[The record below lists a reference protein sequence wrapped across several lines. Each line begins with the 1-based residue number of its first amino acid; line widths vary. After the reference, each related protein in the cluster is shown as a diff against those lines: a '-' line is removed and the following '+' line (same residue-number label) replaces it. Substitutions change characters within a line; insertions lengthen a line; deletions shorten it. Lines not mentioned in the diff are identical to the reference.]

1 MLEISSNNY
10 NEMVRYERDMDQLRA
25 LALWITLYE
34 GDPLIPSLP
43 RPREYVFELIKF
55 YALDFASEIREN
67 SSISLDTIS
76 RFHSSLFSI
85 NNLLGITREDIA
97 KASEQQRYRNSGF
110 WEMRRVIG
118 QFGDVAEAASRD
130 RVTHI
135 ITAAVSG
142 CVIGEYLGEIMSE
155 KYQYRIPVDHMVF
168 ARSGIQPVKG
178 YLHEDLSLSG
188 GHILI
193 TDDAVM
199 ETYTSRVMIEKI
211 KEMNPSATISLMTI
225 DIDPDT
231 KNSGYLDQ
239 FAHVYT
245 FDE

>member
-1 MLEISSNNY
+1 MNNY

-25 LALWITLYE
+25 LALWISLYE
-34 GDPLIPSLP
+34 GNPQIPSLP

-55 YALDFASEIREN
+55 YSQDFASEIMK
-67 SSISLDTIS
+67 SGSISSDTVS

-85 NNLLGITREDIA
+85 NNLLGITQEDIA
-97 KASEQQRYRNSGF
+97 RAGEQQRYRNSGF

-118 QFGDVAEAASRD
+118 QFGDVAEAACRD
-130 RVTHI
+130 GVTHI

-142 CVIGEYLGEIMSE
+142 CIIGEYLGQIMFE
-155 KYQYRIPVDHMVF
+155 ECQYPVPVDHMVF
-168 ARSGIQPVKG
+168 AREGIQPIRG
-178 YLHEDLSLSG
+178 YLSDNLALSG

-211 KEMNPSATISLMTI
+211 IEMSPSAKISLMTI

-231 KNSGYLDQ
+231 KESGFLDR

>member
-1 MLEISSNNY
+1 VEIFLSNY
-10 NEMVRYERDMDQLRA
+10 NEMLRYERDMDQLRA

-34 GDPLIPSLP
+34 GDPPIPSLP

-55 YALDFASEIREN
+55 YAQDFAFEIMKN
-67 SSISLDTIS
+67 GSISLDTVS

-85 NNLLGITREDIA
+85 NNLLGTTQADIVR
-97 KASEQQRYRNSGF
+97 ASEQQRYRNSGF

-130 RVTHI
+130 KVTHI

-142 CVIGEYLGEIMSE
+142 CIIGEYLAQMMSRE
-155 KYQYRIPVDHMVF
+155 FQYPVPVDHMVF
-168 ARSGIQPVKG
+168 ARSGIQPVRG
-178 YLHEDLSLSG
+178 YLPDHLSLSG

-193 TDDAVM
+193 ADDAIM
-199 ETYTSRVMIEKI
+199 ETYTSRVMIAKI
-211 KEMNPSATISLMTI
+211 IEMNPQAAISLMTI
-225 DIDPDT
+225 DIDPKT
-231 KNSGYLDQ
+231 KESGYLDQ

>member
-1 MLEISSNNY
+1 LNNY

-34 GDPLIPSLP
+34 DNLPIASLP

-55 YALDFASEIREN
+55 YSQDFASEIME
-67 SSISLDTIS
+67 SGSISLDTVN
-76 RFHSSLFSI
+76 RFHSSLYSI
-85 NNLLGITREDIA
+85 NHLLGITQEDIA
-97 KASEQQRYRNSGF
+97 RAGEQQRYRNSGF

-130 RVTHI
+130 EVTHI

-142 CVIGEYLGEIMSE
+142 CVIGEYLGQIMSE
-155 KYQYRIPVDHMVF
+155 KYQYSVPVDHMVF
-168 ARSGIQPVKG
+168 ARSGIQPVRG
-178 YLHEDLSLSG
+178 YLSDNLALSG

-211 KEMNPSATISLMTI
+211 REMNPSATISLMTI

-231 KNSGYLDQ
+231 KKSGYLDR